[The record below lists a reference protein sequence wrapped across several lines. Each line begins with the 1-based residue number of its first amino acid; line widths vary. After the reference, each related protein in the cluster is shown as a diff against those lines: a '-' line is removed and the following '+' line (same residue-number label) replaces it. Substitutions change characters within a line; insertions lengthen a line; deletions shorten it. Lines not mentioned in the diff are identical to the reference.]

1 MKEIEIKPLTREAFA
16 PFGDVIET
24 ENAHS
29 FPINGGKCT
38 RYHDLAKIETAG
50 DKGRPMISLVR
61 GEPYPLPLKL
71 TMVERHPLG
80 SQAFIPLTDNPFLVV
95 VSGGDQRRAERA
107 DRLSHS
113 AGPGRQHRPQ
123 CLARHTDAA
132 GRRFGLRRRRP
143 RRRRRQSGRAFL
155 RAAIP
160 AALTAGLGPEGG
172 PAPFEWAP
180 SSAS

>member
-24 ENAHS
+24 ENAYS

-50 DKGRPMISLVR
+50 EKARPMISLVR

-80 SQAFIPLTDNPFLVV
+80 SQAFIPLSDNPFLVV
-95 VSGGDQRRAERA
+95 VSEETKEGPSEPIAFRTAPGQGVNIARNVWHGILTPLDDVSDFAVIDRGGEGVN
-107 DRLSHS
+107 LEEHFFEE
-113 AGPGRQHRPQ
+113 PF
-123 CLARHTDAA
+123 L
-132 GRRFGLRRRRP
+132 LR
-143 RRRRRQSGRAFL
+143 
-155 RAAIP
+155 
-160 AALTAGLGPEGG
+160 
-172 PAPFEWAP
+172 
-180 SSAS
+180 

>member
-1 MKEIEIKPLTREAFA
+1 MKEIEIRPLTREAFA

-50 DKGRPMISLVR
+50 DTGRPMISLLR

-95 VSGGDQRRAERA
+95 VSEETAEGPSEPIAFRTAPGQGVNIARNVWHGILTPLDDVSDFAVVDRGGEGVNLEEHFFEQPF
-107 DRLSHS
+107 L
-113 AGPGRQHRPQ
+113 
-123 CLARHTDAA
+123 
-132 GRRFGLRRRRP
+132 LR
-143 RRRRRQSGRAFL
+143 
-155 RAAIP
+155 
-160 AALTAGLGPEGG
+160 
-172 PAPFEWAP
+172 
-180 SSAS
+180 